1 MKKIYMLGI
10 ALVMS
15 SMMNTMAQENVVVSF
30 ENQTLNSDGYWI
42 GEVNETGVDDG
53 YGGTTYTCGYDES
66 ILHLTTSYSVYYWS
80 GYAISNRTD
89 TVFADSYAGAD
100 QYNSAVGKAHSGN
113 NFCVVYS
120 YGQTIDITA
129 EGGSL
134 ISGLYFTNSAVD
146 MQSIMNGD
154 SYMGEAF
161 KQGDWLKLTVTGTKV
176 DGTTASV
183 ETYLADYQSEKADDH
198 YFVKDWRWL
207 DLSALGT
214 VKSLSFALSSS
225 RANDYGM
232 TTPNY
237 FCIDDITIPVTTG
250 ISNAAAE
257 RTNGM
262 AARYNLNGSKV
273 AETQSGLQIVR
284 MADGTVK
291 KIMKR

>member
-15 SMMNTMAQENVVVSF
+15 SMMNTMAQDNVVVSF

-53 YGGTTYTCGYDES
+53 FGGTS
-66 ILHLTTSYSVYYWS
+66 
-80 GYAISNRTD
+80 YAISNRTD

-225 RANDYGM
+225 RANDWGM
-232 TTPNY
+232 TTPKY
-237 FCIDDITIPVTTG
+237 
-250 ISNAAAE
+250 
-257 RTNGM
+257 R
-262 AARYNLNGSKV
+262 
-273 AETQSGLQIVR
+273 
-284 MADGTVK
+284 
-291 KIMKR
+291 